1 MTQQD
6 IEKACSAL
14 REILYVKDMINVAV
28 IIDNPY
34 IPSRYKMV
42 VAKKGQTVEEV
53 VGIFKDILTQ

>member
-14 REILYVKDMINVAV
+14 REILHVKEMINVAV
-28 IIDNPY
+28 FYDPY
-34 IPSRYKMV
+34 IPSRYSMV

-53 VGIFKDILTQ
+53 VGIFQDILTQ

>member
-14 REILYVKDMINVAV
+14 REILQKKDMIDWFSDGA
-28 IIDNPY
+28 PY
-34 IPSRYKMV
+34 YYSIV
-42 VAKKGQTVEEV
+42 VAKKGQTVEDV

>member
-6 IEKACSAL
+6 IEKACGAL
-14 REILYVKDMINVAV
+14 REILQKKDMIDWFSDGA
-28 IIDNPY
+28 PY
-34 IPSRYKMV
+34 YYSMV